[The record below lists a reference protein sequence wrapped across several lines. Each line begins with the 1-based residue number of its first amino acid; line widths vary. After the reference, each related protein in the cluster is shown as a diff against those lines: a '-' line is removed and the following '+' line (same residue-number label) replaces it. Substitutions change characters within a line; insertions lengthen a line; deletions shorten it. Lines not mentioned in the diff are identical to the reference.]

1 MELTGL
7 LLVAFLLLPV
17 RLAFTS
23 PAPACDPRLL
33 NKLLR
38 DVRALQSR
46 LSQCPDLSPL
56 PLPILLP
63 AVDFS
68 LREWKA
74 KTEQIKGQ
82 EVLGALALLM
92 EGVGAAQGQLET
104 TCLSPLLGQLSGQ
117 ARLLFGALQGLLGAQ
132 PGLWPQAHPLPP
144 ASPPGP
150 GDGSQGA
157 RCHLPEL
164 LAALGGKGAFPAART
179 HSLCQA
185 GPAGPQPRKRTPQT
199 LGREIWHWTA
209 GQNPRTSGHDTG
221 PCGPSL
227 RAPGPGLRTLEC
239 DLQACGISLRTP
251 PEHDSQAPA
260 QSPGTPT
267 WESHT
272 SGQRH
277 WILRQNSWIL
287 AQSPQQHRWFSQ
299 TLIPSLRAPHSSY
312 WTSNSLSKPY
322 RPCAQ
327 LLHPPGISLSHHSQL
342 LLTQLLVSVSG

>member
-132 PGLWPQAHPLPP
+132 PLPQDRVTAHREPDAIFQNFWQLLVGKVRFLLHGPTLCARRGQPVPSPANGLLRPLAGRSGIGPP
-144 ASPPGP
+144 ARTPGP
-150 GDGSQGA
+150 RATTPGLADQASG
-157 RCHLPEL
+157 LPGRVSAL
-164 LAALGGKGAFPAART
+164 LNVTSRPVASASGL
-179 HSLCQA
+179 LLNM
-185 GPAGPQPRKRTPQT
+185 T
-199 LGREIWHWTA
+199 LRPPH
-209 GQNPRTSGHDTG
+209 
-221 PCGPSL
+221 
-227 RAPGPGLRTLEC
+227 RAPGPPPGSPTLL
-239 DLQACGISLRTP
+239 DNATGFSGRTP
-251 PEHDSQAPA
+251 GS
-260 QSPGTPT
+260 
-267 WESHT
+267 
-272 SGQRH
+272 
-277 WILRQNSWIL
+277 L
-287 AQSPQQHRWFSQ
+287 
-299 TLIPSLRAPHSSY
+299 PSLPSNTDGFPRLSYQASGPPTPLTGLPTPSPNPTVPVPSSS
-312 WTSNSLSKPY
+312 TPLASPSATTPS
-322 RPCAQ
+322 
-327 LLHPPGISLSHHSQL
+327 SF
-342 LLTQLLVSVSG
+342 